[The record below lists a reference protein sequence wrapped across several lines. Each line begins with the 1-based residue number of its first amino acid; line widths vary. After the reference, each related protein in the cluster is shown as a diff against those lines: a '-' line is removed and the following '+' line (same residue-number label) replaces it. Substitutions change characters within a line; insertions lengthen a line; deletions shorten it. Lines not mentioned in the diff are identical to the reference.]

1 MVCRLCLKAIPSES
15 VIKLYQDLN
24 CATEALEMVKHI
36 EKYLDIEVRQDDVVS
51 TMICQD
57 CHDHLEE
64 FHKFYQD
71 VKGKQCTLHNNFLEV
86 ELKEESHDSRDVDVK
101 NNDDSNKVDGN
112 DKISNVA
119 KEIEQ
124 AMFESPIDIMKTEAD
139 DEKDEQEVIATDVL
153 DDDVDL
159 DKEDVFADD
168 GVDIDSADL
177 QSSEDDVPLI
187 NLKTKKKITL
197 KRKYTTKGTPKEPK
211 ERKQRR
217 EPRERKEPK
226 EPKERKERKVPKE
239 RKEPKEPR
247 KKGER
252 KKNLSAQELIA
263 TSMELKCDIC
273 QVQVNTWKEL
283 RQHFL
288 LAHTRTP
295 YIKCCDTV
303 YEKQRPLADHLQWH
317 KNPDAFK
324 CKMCNEVLSNSRDLT
339 SHISSQH
346 PDNVDILE
354 NYECEH
360 CFKQFRNYT
369 IFKNHLRTHS
379 KDKDVECQICNKRL
393 ESEFQLRRH
402 MDSFHKDASLHICDI
417 CGKHFKCKDS
427 FKRHYQVHQGIVEPA
442 VQCSICKSWLKN
454 QHSLRIHRF
463 VHEEHPNSCNVC
475 GKQFKTRHTLRRHM
489 KYWHELERNLHC
501 TYCDKVFRQK
511 RNLEE
516 HMATHTG
523 AQLYTCPH
531 CGKESRSKSNM
542 YVHIKR
548 VHPNEWWQS
557 KVERLNL
564 DPSTEHPEVE
574 KYRQQQQDV
583 LKLYDTFLNK

>member
-71 VKGKQCTLHNNFLEV
+71 VKGKQCTRHNNFLEV

-197 KRKYTTKGTPKEPK
+197 FCNIFELAKYANSDSSDFG
-211 ERKQRR
+211 
-217 EPRERKEPK
+217 
-226 EPKERKERKVPKE
+226 V
-239 RKEPKEPR
+239 
-247 KKGER
+247 
-252 KKNLSAQELIA
+252 L
-263 TSMELKCDIC
+263 
-273 QVQVNTWKEL
+273 
-283 RQHFL
+283 
-288 LAHTRTP
+288 
-295 YIKCCDTV
+295 TV
-303 YEKQRPLADHLQWH
+303 D
-317 KNPDAFK
+317 
-324 CKMCNEVLSNSRDLT
+324 
-339 SHISSQH
+339 
-346 PDNVDILE
+346 
-354 NYECEH
+354 
-360 CFKQFRNYT
+360 
-369 IFKNHLRTHS
+369 
-379 KDKDVECQICNKRL
+379 
-393 ESEFQLRRH
+393 
-402 MDSFHKDASLHICDI
+402 
-417 CGKHFKCKDS
+417 
-427 FKRHYQVHQGIVEPA
+427 
-442 VQCSICKSWLKN
+442 
-454 QHSLRIHRF
+454 
-463 VHEEHPNSCNVC
+463 
-475 GKQFKTRHTLRRHM
+475 
-489 KYWHELERNLHC
+489 
-501 TYCDKVFRQK
+501 
-511 RNLEE
+511 
-516 HMATHTG
+516 
-523 AQLYTCPH
+523 
-531 CGKESRSKSNM
+531 
-542 YVHIKR
+542 
-548 VHPNEWWQS
+548 
-557 KVERLNL
+557 
-564 DPSTEHPEVE
+564 
-574 KYRQQQQDV
+574 
-583 LKLYDTFLNK
+583 